1 MAKEEFKYE
10 EAVRQLENIVEKLE
24 NDELDIDSMSE
35 NLKKAQKLIKLC
47 KDKLIKTDDEINK
60 ILEKAKK

>member
-1 MAKEEFKYE
+1 MAKEGFKYE
-10 EAVRQLENIVEKLE
+10 EAVRQLESIVEKLE

-47 KDKLIKTDDEINK
+47 KDKLIKTDDEINN
-60 ILEKAKK
+60 ILEKDKK